1 MLPALTLLFT
11 KDGGTLP
18 EMTAP
23 AALRGLLIDL
33 DGVCHTDG
41 WPVPGAEA
49 ALERIA
55 NANIPCRFLT
65 NTTTRSRS
73 ALWQQLA
80 GMGFSIG
87 EDAIFSA
94 PRAAARHLMAKN
106 LSVRLVVADS
116 VREDFAGCRID
127 ELSPQAV
134 VVGDIGRGWN
144 FTLIDSIFRQVIGG
158 AQLIALHK
166 NRYWQTSAGLTV
178 DIGAFVAGLEFATGA
193 TAEVIGKPS
202 PMFFQQAIDDIGLHY
217 RDLAIVGDDIET
229 DIGGGQ
235 ACGLTGILVKTGKY
249 RAELVEKSVVV
260 PDQVIASIA
269 GLPELMRI
277 GR

>member
-1 MLPALTLLFT
+1 MSDPAT
-11 KDGGTLP
+11 
-18 EMTAP
+18 
-23 AALRGLLIDL
+23 LRGLLIDL

-41 WPVPGAEA
+41 WPISGAEA
-49 ALERIA
+49 ALEAIA
-55 NANIPCRFLT
+55 RSGMPCRFLT

-80 GMGFSIG
+80 SMGFSIP
-87 EDAIFSA
+87 EEAIFSA
-94 PRAAARHLMAKN
+94 PRAAARHLIAKN
-106 LSVRLVVADS
+106 LSARLVVAEA

-134 VVGDIGRGWN
+134 VIGDIGRGWN

-158 AQLIALHK
+158 ARMIALHK
-166 NRYWQTSAGLTV
+166 NRYWQTSSGLTI

-202 PMFFQQAIDDIGLHY
+202 PMFFQQAINDIGMHY
-217 RDLAIVGDDIET
+217 RDLAIIGDDIET

-249 RAELVEKSVVV
+249 RADQVEKSVVR
-260 PDQVIASIA
+260 PDHVIASLA
-269 GLPELMRI
+269 ELPELLRI
-277 GR
+277 RRT